1 MAKSL
6 FLARGSAVRV
16 RCASGDMRENVVW
29 EDCGDVVMVCAKDQ
43 FDLLNGGYQAP
54 MPIGFKREDV
64 QSPLARATVPA

>member
-1 MAKSL
+1 MARQI
-6 FLARGSAVRV
+6 FLQRGSSVRV

-43 FDLLNGGYQAP
+43 FDRLSSGYPAP

-64 QSPLARATVPA
+64 QLRLAGAAVPP